1 MAYCAALSQKCGI
14 KIKLPTEAQWEWA
27 ARAGSDSE
35 FWFGNL
41 NTDFAPYENMADQQL
56 SRMAVSGVDPQPM
69 GEDNGA
75 FKFYDY
81 LLRERSVDD
90 GNMIVTDVAGYKPS
104 PWGLYDI
111 YGNVAEWTQSDYA
124 PYPYREGAVSPDQQK
139 VVRGG
144 SWIDRPK
151 NSTSYI
157 RNSYYAWQPANNV
170 GFRIIMED

>member
-1 MAYCAALSQKCGI
+1 
-14 KIKLPTEAQWEWA
+14 
-27 ARAGSDSE
+27 
-35 FWFGNL
+35 
-41 NTDFAPYENMADQQL
+41 
-56 SRMAVSGVDPQPM
+56 M

-75 FKFYDY
+75 FRFYDY

-90 GNMIVTDVAGYKPS
+90 GNMIVTDVANYKSS

-111 YGNVAEWTQSDYA
+111 YGNVAEWTRSDYA
-124 PYPYREGAVSPDQQK
+124 PYPYNAEAVSQDQQK

-170 GFRIIMED
+170 GFRIIIED

>member
-1 MAYCAALSQKCGI
+1 
-14 KIKLPTEAQWEWA
+14 
-27 ARAGSDSE
+27 
-35 FWFGNL
+35 
-41 NTDFAPYENMADQQL
+41 
-56 SRMAVSGVDPQPM
+56 M

-124 PYPYREGAVSPDQQK
+124 PIPTGKGPFHRISKRWSG
-139 VVRGG
+139 VVHGLIVQRIQPPISGIVITPG
-144 SWIDRPK
+144 NLPIMLDSESSWKINPE
-151 NSTSYI
+151 NISL
-157 RNSYYAWQPANNV
+157 
-170 GFRIIMED
+170 